1 MGNRDGILEW
11 IVATA
16 MAMLV
21 VIVFSQVVLR
31 CLTYQPLAWTEEAA
45 RYIFIWLCLLGA
57 AAAARRGQHF
67 AVEFLVRLL
76 PLTLQRPLIGLMLV
90 LEATFYLCITVVGV
104 TVIRTVNI
112 QESPS
117 LGISMAVPYLA
128 IPVGALLLGLIAAHR
143 AYSVLIKHD

>member
-76 PLTLQRPLIGLMLV
+76 PRHASAATNWPDARPRNHFLPL
-90 LEATFYLCITVVGV
+90 
-104 TVIRTVNI
+104 
-112 QESPS
+112 
-117 LGISMAVPYLA
+117 PY
-128 IPVGALLLGLIAAHR
+128 GCR
-143 AYSVLIKHD
+143 R